1 MTLAMQSTEG
11 IYRHE
16 NGLKHINLINNEGYS
31 ALFVVN
37 TPVVDDSGIA
47 HAVEHMVFRRSS
59 AFPQPETLFQLTAL
73 TDAKINAS
81 TFADTTY
88 FHCQSQCYHTFK
100 LALKYLLNG
109 LFNPAFNEQDL
120 DYEIHNG
127 QNKGVIYQE
136 LLGIE
141 NTDSQKNKKDQ
152 QAEFRYGG
160 ISGTIGE
167 LSLKD
172 LTNYH
177 QKYYQPKNI
186 TLVTSN
192 LNVEEVSHLISLLPK
207 NNHQQSNTKT
217 TLDKC
222 YKKTQNTESNN
233 PNKKKYSRAINKL
246 ITIYKIWL
254 QDPYYQEID
263 DYTEIVSTQEPLLGD
278 TDISVIFTRSRLISS
293 LAYLSNVLSEKA
305 ISAESVNVAIKTSI
319 SIPLEHKV
327 ELPGLFTELFQIT
340 KRQLTSDNN
349 HASSSDN
356 RNTLWLITINNK
368 EKVLANI
375 CSYIISAYPKFL
387 AHRCQGSCYAT
398 QALAINNSSYLAI
411 YSAFDVNPDSR
422 LGDISL
428 CLSELSQDSS
438 FLSLSLALA
447 KSKYCLVNQAHS
459 SQVIDITTADVAN
472 YLLATADSSHP
483 KV

>member
-1 MTLAMQSTEG
+1 MTFKTQSTEG

-16 NGLKHINLINNEGYS
+16 NGLKHINIINNEGYS

-47 HAVEHMVFRRSS
+47 HAVEHMVFRRSK
-59 AFPQPETLFQLTAL
+59 AFPQPETLFQLTSL

-100 LALKYLLNG
+100 LVLKYLLNG
-109 LFNPAFNEQDL
+109 LFAPAFNNEDL
-120 DYEIHNG
+120 QYEIHNG
-127 QNKGVIYQE
+127 DNKGVVYQE

-141 NTDSQKNKKDQ
+141 NNDTQTNNKNE

-160 ISGTIGE
+160 ISGLIGE

-172 LTNYH
+172 LKNYH
-177 QKYYQPKNI
+177 QKYYQTQNI

-192 LNVEEVSHLISLLPK
+192 LNVEKASHLISLLPK
-207 NNHQQSNTKT
+207 HNHQSDTEK
-217 TLDKC
+217 TLDKS
-222 YKKTQNTESNN
+222 YRKTQSVESNN
-233 PNKKKYSRAINKL
+233 TNKKKYSSAINKL

-263 DYTEIVSTQEPLLGD
+263 DYTEIINTQKPLLGD

-305 ISAESVNVAIKTSI
+305 ISTESINAIIKNKN
-319 SIPLEHKV
+319 SIPFENKV
-327 ELPGLFTELFQIT
+327 ELPGLFTELFQIAKSQLSNDRSYSYVSD
-340 KRQLTSDNN
+340 KRN
-349 HASSSDN
+349 A
-356 RNTLWLITINNK
+356 LWVKPINNTD
-368 EKVLANI
+368 KVLASI
-375 CSYIISAYPKFL
+375 CSYIISAYPSFL
-387 AHRCQGSCYAT
+387 THRCQGSCYAT
-398 QALAINNSSYLAI
+398 QALAVNNAEYLVI
-411 YSAFDVNPDSR
+411 YSAFDLNPKER
-422 LGDISL
+422 LDDIPN
-428 CLSELSQDSS
+428 CVYELSQDSS
-438 FLSLSLALA
+438 FLSLSLSLA
-447 KSKYCLVNQAHS
+447 KNKYCLVNQAHS
-459 SQVIDITTADVAN
+459 SKVIDITTADVAN
-472 YLLATADSSHP
+472 YLLAIADSSHP